1 MLRYFLLF
9 ILFFV
14 SISVNAQE
22 TNDVEYPV
30 DTPQKVK
37 KKFFREGHDP
47 AKAALFSAAL
57 PGAGQIYNKKYWK
70 LPIVYVGLGGLAGL
84 VGYSA
89 VEWKGY
95 TNAYRLEVNSDSL
108 TTGTY
113 TYRGF
118 SGENQLLIKRRQFKR
133 TLDLSAIALTVYYL
147 LNIVDATVDAHLM
160 DFNVTDDISVSIAP
174 DFNYQAQSN
183 FNFNNSFYTGVKV
196 RFYLK

>member
-1 MLRYFLLF
+1 MKRFFIIIFLLS
-9 ILFFV
+9 FV
-14 SISVNAQE
+14 FLAKAQE
-22 TNDVEYPV
+22 NIDVEYPK
-30 DTPQKVK
+30 DTVQKAK
-37 KKFFREGHDP
+37 KKFFKEGHDP
-47 AKAALFSAAL
+47 AKAALFSAVL

-95 TNAYRLEVNSDSL
+95 TKAYKLEVDGDS
-108 TTGTY
+108 TTFGN
-113 TYRGF
+113 YRGF
-118 SGENQLLIKRRQFKR
+118 TGENQLLVKRRQFKR

-160 DFNVTDDISVSIAP
+160 DFDVNDDISVSIMP

-183 FNFNNSFYTGVKV
+183 FSFNNSFYAGVKV

>member
-1 MLRYFLLF
+1 MLRYFVLL
-9 ILFFV
+9 IVFFV
-14 SISVNAQE
+14 SISANAQE

-30 DTPQKVK
+30 DTTQKVK
-37 KKFFREGHDP
+37 NKFFREGHDP
-47 AKAALFSAAL
+47 AKAALLSAAL

-95 TNAYRLEVNSDSL
+95 TNAYRLELDGDSL
-108 TTGTY
+108 TNGS
-113 TYRGF
+113 YRGF
-118 SGENQLLIKRRQFKR
+118 TGETQLLIKRKQFKR

-147 LNIVDATVDAHLM
+147 LNIVDATVDAHLI

-174 DFNYQAQSN
+174 DFNYQAKSD
-183 FNFNNSFYTGVKV
+183 FSFNNNFYAGVKV
-196 RFYLK
+196 KFYLK